1 MCSSQCEGLRVC
13 TCVCVNACDCTCLRV
28 CLRTR
33 SLALKHAHHSP
44 PQPLNPPPQVRHGP
58 CTYTFFNGKRLQV
71 QHVTRHIS
79 RVTSHASHLTRHTS
93 HLTPHIN
100 THFWFQIPHTS
111 QCTWKDGACP
121 EFNHMQQKV
130 IRMTCHVS
138 LVMFDV
144 VYVTCDL

>member
-1 MCSSQCEGLRVC
+1 MYDGCAAANVRG
-13 TCVCVNACDCTCLRV
+13 CVCVRVCVLMRAIVHVCACACARVRLHSSTHITHRHNPSTPPPRSAMAPALTHFSMENACRCST
-28 CLRTR
+28 
-33 SLALKHAHHSP
+33 
-44 PQPLNPPPQVRHGP
+44 
-58 CTYTFFNGKRLQV
+58 
-71 QHVTRHIS
+71 S